1 MAIYTVTTANWNDP
15 LFWSAISETTSG
27 HELDFSGLG
36 TTFSLDVHQVNGIIT
51 ISDGV
56 TTFTVGEAGVTGT
69 DANFGG
75 TTLLDFFTSISG
87 VQGQDIVD
95 GTSGNDVLD
104 GNSGDDTLLGADGD
118 DTLYGNGGADILS
131 GGGGN
136 DLAYGGAGDD
146 ELFGGRGR

>member
-1 MAIYTVTTANWNDP
+1 MR
-15 LFWSAISETTSG
+15 IS
-27 HELDFSGLG
+27 
-36 TTFSLDVHQVNGIIT
+36 
-51 ISDGV
+51 
-56 TTFTVGEAGVTGT
+56 
-69 DANFGG
+69 GG

-118 DTLYGNGGADILS
+118 DTLYGNAERIS
-131 GGGGN
+131 CPVAAVN

-146 ELFGGRGR
+146 ELFRRRGR